1 MQYPANV
8 RIVHVP
14 CTGKVEVEQIL
25 AAFER
30 GIDGVLVAGCLGG
43 RLSLRRGEPAREAA
57 HRGGASRC
65 STRSASAR
73 ERLRMVNLSASEAP
87 TFVAR
92 VREMVETVER
102 LGPNPL
108 RAAGE
113 QGALEDDCRK
123 PKADSPR
130 SKRLLA
136 GHDKVLF
143 AGCGTCV
150 TVCLAGGERE
160 VGIMSYAMRM
170 ARRLDGRPI
179 EIEQM
184 TIERQCENEFIQDLA
199 PAAERN
205 EAILSFGCGAG
216 VQAIAERFP
225 EKPVYA
231 ALDTQFL
238 GILEEQARLDGEV
251 PRLRLLRSVAASAA
265 SAPSP
270 AARSGCSTAPAAAPA
285 KRAARSTPTRPC
297 AWQLIYRRLEAIG
310 QLDNLNEIVPPR
322 DWRTSWQAGP
332 RRIVREE
339 HRI

>member
-1 MQYPANV
+1 M
-8 RIVHVP
+8 IVAS
-14 CTGKVEVEQIL
+14 GKAIAEIK
-25 AAFER
+25 
-30 GIDGVLVAGCLGG
+30 G
-43 RLSLRRGEPAREAA
+43 
-57 HRGGASRC
+57 
-65 STRSASAR
+65 
-73 ERLRMVNLSASEAP
+73 
-87 TFVAR
+87 
-92 VREMVETVER
+92 
-102 LGPNPL
+102 
-108 RAAGE
+108 
-113 QGALEDDCRK
+113 
-123 PKADSPR
+123 
-130 SKRLLA
+130 LLA
-136 GHDKVLF
+136 RHDRVLF

-160 VGIMSYAMRM
+160 VGIMSYAIRM

-184 TIERQCENEFIQDLA
+184 TIERQCENEFIADLA

-205 EAILSFGCGAG
+205 DAILSFGCGAG

-238 GILEEQARLDGEV
+238 GILEEQGTWTEKCLGCGSCLLARFGGIC
-251 PRLRLLRSVAASAA
+251 PITRCAKRLLNGPCGGSSEE
-265 SAPSP
+265 
-270 AARSGCSTAPAAAPA
+270 GCEVD
-285 KRAARSTPTRPC
+285 PTRPC

-322 DWRTSWQAGP
+322 DWRTSWQASP